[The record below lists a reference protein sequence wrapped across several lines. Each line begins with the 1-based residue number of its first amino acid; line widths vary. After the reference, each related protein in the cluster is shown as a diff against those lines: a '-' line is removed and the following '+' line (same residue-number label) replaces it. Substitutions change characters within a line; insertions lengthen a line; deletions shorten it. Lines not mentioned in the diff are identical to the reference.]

1 MHEYAGIDERLR
13 PRGANHLGMRQFNER
28 VVLHAIRLNG
38 RLPKAEIAR
47 MTDRTAQTVPLV
59 KSRLQADGLVLKA
72 QATRGK
78 VGQALVPVALNP
90 DGAFAIGIKIGRRSA
105 KALLVDFTAQV
116 RQRLKLPCDF
126 PNPHTRL
133 TEIDCMLREL
143 ARG

>member
-1 MHEYAGIDERLR
+1 MNRL
-13 PRGANHLGMRQFNER
+13 E
-28 VVLHAIRLNG
+28 
-38 RLPKAEIAR
+38 
-47 MTDRTAQTVPLV
+47 
-59 KSRLQADGLVLKA
+59 ADGLVLKA

-78 VGQALVPVALNP
+78 VGQASVPMALNP

-126 PNPHTRL
+126 PNSHTRL
-133 TEIDCMLREL
+133 TEIDCMLRDL